1 MASVYTQR
9 EGYFVTSSVP
19 VSVGRSDYYIGYC
32 KWLVY
37 AHKEKGIL
45 SRVQYQCLCEGLT
58 IIKGRRLRKVS
69 VVNTC
74 ISYIFSCASQNCT
87 YKITLKE
94 KK

>member
-45 SRVQYQCLCEGLT
+45 SRVQYQCL
-58 IIKGRRLRKVS
+58 
-69 VVNTC
+69 
-74 ISYIFSCASQNCT
+74 
-87 YKITLKE
+87 
-94 KK
+94 